1 MNTDRTHHS
10 ERNEMDIRL
19 VGVGTAL
26 PGPPVDNSTLV
37 ARFGMP
43 SVWTQWIDAFVGTD
57 TRHFARDL
65 ATGEVQQS
73 LSDLCETAGRRA
85 LAEADMTGAEIDMIV
100 LGTATPD
107 LLMPST
113 ACLVADRLGID
124 GVPAYQLQSGC
135 TGALQALD
143 VAALALRGG
152 RARTALVL
160 GAETSAHHLDLDTDL
175 AGAPPEV
182 QVNAML
188 FGDGAGAAVLDTR
201 PRPGAAVLREV
212 SCELVGAGRAP
223 GQVVPWYGPADRI
236 PDAPPVS
243 EDFKGVEHA
252 ALPMAESALTSL
264 LDGLG
269 WKRTELD
276 YLLPPQLSGRMTGQ
290 VVAGLDIPDAQ
301 VVSRVTEI
309 GNTANAL
316 PFFQLERLLPLLEPG
331 DRAVGLSVEASK
343 WITASY
349 AVEAPGAEWE
359 EI

>member
-1 MNTDRTHHS
+1 
-10 ERNEMDIRL
+10 MDIHI
-19 VGVGTAL
+19 VAVGTAL
-26 PGPPVDNSTLV
+26 PGPPVDNATLV
-37 ARFGMP
+37 RRFGMP
-43 SVWTQWIDAFVGTD
+43 AVWEQWIDAFIGTD

-65 ATGEVQQS
+65 TTGEVRYS
-73 LSDLCETAGRRA
+73 LTDLCETAGRRA
-85 LAEADMTGAEIDMIV
+85 LAAANVTGAEIDLVV

-135 TGALQALD
+135 TGALQAFD
-143 VAALALRGG
+143 VAAQALASG
-152 RARTALVL
+152 RCRTALVL
-160 GAETSAHHLDLDTDL
+160 GADTSAHHLDLDMDL

-201 PRPGAAVLREV
+201 PRDGAPVLRHV
-212 SCELVGAGRAP
+212 SCKLLGLGRPP
-223 GQVVPWYGPADRI
+223 GQVIPWYGPAERI
-236 PDAPPVS
+236 PDALPVS
-243 EDFKGVEHA
+243 EDFKGVEESA
-252 ALPMAESALTSL
+252 APMAERALAEL
-264 LDGLG
+264 LDHLG
-269 WKRTELD
+269 WKRTDVD
-276 YLLPPQLSGRMTGQ
+276 YLLPPQLSGRMTKR
-290 VVAGLDIPDAQ
+290 VVDALGVGAAE

-316 PFFQLERLLPLLEPG
+316 PFFQLERLLPLLGPG

-343 WITASY
+343 WIVASY
-349 AVEAPGAEWE
+349 AVEAPGADWE